1 MKTIAEGGWVSWVKR
16 TSRRARGGR
25 VSWVKRA
32 SRRADG
38 GWVRRL
44 TVRSERCYCGR
55 MMNAPAWEI
64 GRALGIPIRVHSS
77 WFLVFL
83 FVTWS
88 LATGYLPD
96 ALPGLSDP
104 RYWGMGAIAAV
115 LLFVSVLLHELGHS
129 YVALRYRIPI
139 GQITLFLF
147 GGVAQMR
154 AEPPSPKAEFLIAIA
169 GPIVSFALGAFWL
182 GLATASEWV
191 PVLSGGQGFAV
202 LGGLL
207 GVVNVQLGLFNLIP
221 GFPLDG
227 GRALRA
233 GLWAWGKDFHS
244 ATSRAALLGL
254 GFGVLLAAFG
264 AVLLGGA
271 IGGLS
276 DPSSGTNGGWLM
288 FIGAFLFGAAWNTRK
303 QVNLRVALSGTSVR
317 DVMVRA
323 VVTMPPQLSLQTA
336 VDEFFVA
343 YGYGGFP
350 VVEDGRVV
358 GLVAVEEVQAIPQ
371 GMWSWR
377 TVRDVMRPVTP
388 DLFIPPDASMMQAL
402 ERMVRTG
409 YDRLVVIDA
418 EHPVGLVTR
427 SAVAQFLQLHKA

>member
-1 MKTIAEGGWVSWVKR
+1 MSFR
-16 TSRRARGGR
+16 
-25 VSWVKRA
+25 
-32 SRRADG
+32 
-38 GWVRRL
+38 
-44 TVRSERCYCGR
+44 RCYCER

-64 GRALGIPIRVHSS
+64 GRALGIPIRIHPS
-77 WFLVFL
+77 WFLVFF

-88 LATGYLPD
+88 LATGYLPE
-96 ALPGLSDP
+96 ALPGLSDS
-104 RYWGMGAIAAV
+104 RYWGMGAVAAV

-169 GPIVSFALGAFWL
+169 GPLVSFALGALSL
-182 GLATASEWV
+182 GLAAASEWW
-191 PVLSGGQGFAV
+191 PLTSGGQGFAV

-207 GVVNVQLGLFNLIP
+207 GLVNVQLGLFNLIP

-233 GLWAWGKDFHS
+233 GLWAWGQDFHR

-254 GFGVLLAAFG
+254 AFGVLLAGFG
-264 AVLLGGA
+264 AVLMGGA
-271 IGGLS
+271 IAGFF
-276 DPSSGTNGGWLM
+276 DPSTATNGGWLM
-288 FIGAFLFGAAWNTRK
+288 FIGAFLFGAAWSTRK
-303 QVNLRVALSGTSVR
+303 QASLREALAGTSVR

-323 VVTMPPQLSLQTA
+323 VVTVPPQVSLQTA

-350 VVEDGRVV
+350 VMEDGQVV
-358 GLVAVEEVQAIPQ
+358 GLIAVEDVQAIAQ
-371 GMWSWR
+371 GLWSWR
-377 TVRDVMRPVTP
+377 TVGDVMRPASP
-388 DLFIPPDASMMQAL
+388 DLFVPPDASMMQAM
-402 ERMVRTG
+402 ERMVHTG
-409 YDRLVVIDA
+409 YDRLVVL
-418 EHPVGLVTR
+418 ETGRPVGLVTR
-427 SAVAQFLQLHKA
+427 HAVAQFLQLHKA